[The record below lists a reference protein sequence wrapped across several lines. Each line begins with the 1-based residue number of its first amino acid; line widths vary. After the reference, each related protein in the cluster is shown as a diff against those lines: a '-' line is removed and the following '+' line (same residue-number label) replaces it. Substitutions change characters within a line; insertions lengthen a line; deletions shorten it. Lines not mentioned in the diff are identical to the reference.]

1 MIENPLFTS
10 KKQKRFRL
18 KNSFTLICYSLLF
31 IFLSHFQSYANN
43 VPEHI
48 ATVNKNT
55 EKILPNVL
63 QNSTKQISGK
73 IVDEKGEAL
82 IGVNISVKGTSLGTI
97 SDIDGNFII
106 NVQPDAVLIVAYVG
120 YLSQE
125 VGTSNKTM
133 VKIVLKEDVKSLDE
147 FVVIGYGAVKKSD
160 LTGSVQKVDSKIL
173 KNQTGTQISEM
184 LAGSVAGF
192 NGVQGSSAK
201 GGGSIEIRGRTSL
214 NASTEPMIVLDGA
227 IFNGSMLDINPQD
240 VESIE
245 ILKDAS
251 SAAIYGARASNG
263 VIMVSTKKGE
273 KGKPMI
279 AFSAQIGSASPTN
292 MYKSY
297 DKNGY
302 MTYKR
307 DMQRAKNPKM
317 VSYYY
322 DDPNNLPAGVTLD
335 IWRNASAN
343 PQADNTKEWL
353 SRLYFYQTEVDNYLN
368 GNTVDWFSE
377 AFGSGLRQKYD
388 VNISGGSDK
397 MSYFWSVDYED
408 NEGVITG
415 DDYSA
420 IRTRLNFDF
429 TITDWL
435 TAGINT
441 HFTDRD
447 ESAVPVDLSTMYYM
461 SPYGS
466 MFNEDGSTKWY
477 PNDYALANPFLN
489 YYGQDKLKKVNSV
502 FASAYTNIK
511 LPYNINYKISFQPN
525 YTFASEYNFYPSS
538 IPAGGQGGVASRAE
552 SKNMSWI
559 FDNLVSWKK
568 QYGIH
573 GFDVTLLFSAEKA
586 QRYLTSE
593 NNQKFIPN
601 ENLTFSGIHFGTVP
615 TVSSDDTQTT
625 ADALM
630 ARLNYTLLNK
640 YLITAS
646 VRRDGYS
653 AFGVNNPRAT
663 FPAVA
668 LAWKISEESFFKIP
682 HVYQMKLRMSWGENG
697 NRDIGAY
704 AALAQLKSVPY
715 FNGTNSSV
723 GIVSSTLA
731 NSELKWERTSSY
743 NIGMDLGLFDNRIDL
758 TADFYVMNTL
768 DLLMARQLPEITGFK
783 SIMTNLGELQNKGV
797 DLTLNTVNIDN
808 KNFKWTSNFVYS
820 ANRNKI
826 VKLFGNY
833 ETVEINGQTVQREL
847 PDYTNNLFP
856 GHAIDQIWNYKVLG
870 VWQQD
875 EAEEAARYRLLPGD
889 WKTEDVDNN
898 GKLEALHDKQFVGY
912 KEPRYRLGFRN
923 NFTFMENFNLSI
935 FFRADLGHKAAFSDA
950 LRANGAD
957 TGEKRNSFDLPY
969 WTVENPIN
977 DYSRL
982 TPNTSVYGGGLNIYK
997 SRSFLRLQDVSFSY
1011 TVPKV
1016 FTDRFKLNN
1025 LEVYYSGHN
1034 LLCFTKWPGWDPES
1048 LTTPMP
1054 RSHTFGLRLSL

>member
-1 MIENPLFTS
+1 MIINRLFVND
-10 KKQKRFRL
+10 KQKRITL
-18 KNSFTLICYSLLF
+18 KKAICMTCYSLLF
-31 IFLSHFQSYANN
+31 ICIPPLQSYAS
-43 VPEHI
+43 
-48 ATVNKNT
+48 NT
-55 EKILPNVL
+55 PSSSLPGNESNTAL
-63 QNSTKQISGK
+63 PAIQQSNKQINGT
-73 IVDEKGEAL
+73 IVDERGEAV
-82 IGVNISVKGTSLGTI
+82 IGANITVKGTTLGTI
-97 SDIDGNFII
+97 SDFDGNFSLAVPS
-106 NVQPDAVLIVAYVG
+106 NGVLIISYIG
-120 YLSQE
+120 YLTQE
-125 VGTSNKTM
+125 IPVNNNTTFSIT
-133 VKIVLKEDVKSLDE
+133 LKEDVKTLDE

-160 LTGSVQKVDSKIL
+160 LTGSVQKIDSKVL
-173 KNQTGTQISEM
+173 KNQAGTQISDM

-192 NGVQGSSAK
+192 NGLQGASAK
-201 GGGSIEIRGRTSL
+201 GGASMEIRGRTSL

-227 IFNGSMLDINPQD
+227 IFNGNMLDINPQD
-240 VESIE
+240 VQSIE

-251 SAAIYGARASNG
+251 SAAIYGSRASNG
-263 VIMVSTKKGE
+263 VVMITTKKGE

-279 AFSAQIGSASPTN
+279 SFSAQLGSASPTN

-297 DKNGY
+297 DKDGY
-302 MTYKR
+302 LIYKR
-307 DMQRAKNPKM
+307 DMQRAKNPQM

-335 IWRNASAN
+335 DWRKASAN
-343 PQADNTKEWL
+343 PQQDNTKEWL
-353 SRLYFYQTEVDNYLN
+353 TRLYFYQTELDNYMN
-368 GNTVDWFSE
+368 GNTIDWFNE
-377 AFGSGLRQKYD
+377 AFGAGLRQKYD
-388 VNISGGSDK
+388 VNISGATDK
-397 MSYFWSVDYED
+397 LSYFWSFDYQN

-415 DDYSA
+415 DEYSA

-447 ESAVPVDLSTMYYM
+447 ESAVPVELYNMYYM

-466 MFNEDGSTKWY
+466 MFNEDGTPKWY

-489 YYGQDKLKKVNSV
+489 YYEQDRRKKINSV
-502 FASAYTNIK
+502 FASAYANIK

-525 YTFASEYNFYPSS
+525 YTFASEYNFYPSTVPS
-538 IPAGGQGGVASRAE
+538 GGQGGVGSRAE

-568 QYGIH
+568 QYGVH

-586 QRYLTSE
+586 QRWLTSAS
-593 NNQKFIPN
+593 NQKFIPN
-601 ENLTFSGIHFGTVP
+601 QNLSYSGIQFGTAP
-615 TVSSDDTQTT
+615 TVNSDDTKTT

-630 ARLNYTLLNK
+630 ARLNYTLLDK

-663 FPAVA
+663 FPALA
-668 LAWKISEESFFKIP
+668 FAWKISEEKFFNIP
-682 HVYQMKLRMSWGENG
+682 YVYQMKLRASWGENG

-704 AALAQLKSVPY
+704 SALAQLNAIHY
-715 FNGTNSSV
+715 YDGTSSNV
-723 GIVSSTLA
+723 GIASTSLA
-731 NSELKWERTSSY
+731 NSNLKWERTSAI
-743 NIGMDLGLFDNRIDL
+743 NFGMDLGLFDNRFDL
-758 TADFYVMNTL
+758 TVDVYKMNTL
-768 DLLMARQLPEITGFK
+768 DLLMARQLPQITGFK
-783 SIMTNLGELQNKGV
+783 SIMTNLGELENKGI

-808 KNFKWTSNFVYS
+808 KDFRWSSNLVYS

-826 VKLFGNY
+826 VQLFGNY
-833 ETVEINGQTVQREL
+833 ETVEIDGKQVVREI

-856 GHAIDQIWNYKVLG
+856 GRPIDQIWDYNVLG
-870 VWQQD
+870 VWQLN
-875 EAEEAARYRLLPGD
+875 EADEAARYRLVPGD
-889 WKTEDVDNN
+889 WKVEDVDDN

-912 KEPRYRLGFRN
+912 KEPRHRLGLRN
-923 NFTFMENFNLSI
+923 SFTFKQNFNFS
-935 FFRADLGHKAAFSDA
+935 FFLRDDLGHKAAFSDA

-957 TGEKRNSFDLPY
+957 TGEKRNSYDLPY
-969 WTVENPIN
+969 WTPDNPIN

-982 TPNTSVYGGGLNIYK
+982 TPNTSVYGGGLKIYK
-997 SRSFLRLQDVSFSY
+997 SRSFLRLQDVTFSY
-1011 TVPKV
+1011 SVPKS
-1016 FTDRFKLNN
+1016 FTQRFNINN
-1025 LEVYYSGHN
+1025 LEFYYNGNN